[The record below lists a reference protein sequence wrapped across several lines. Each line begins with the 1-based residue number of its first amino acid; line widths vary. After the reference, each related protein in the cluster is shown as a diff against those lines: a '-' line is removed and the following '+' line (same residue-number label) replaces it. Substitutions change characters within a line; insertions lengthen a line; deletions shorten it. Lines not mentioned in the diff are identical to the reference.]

1 MDYKTLQIRNL
12 LESGKLRSKLVSSD
26 LDKQISL
33 DMRTNLD
40 KHNKHASLLRS
51 RYITDT

>member
-12 LESGKLRSKLVSSD
+12 RESGKLCNKLVSSD

-40 KHNKHASLLRS
+40 KQTR
-51 RYITDT
+51 